1 MPRIN
6 NKDNQNTNK
15 SMDKTLDTK
24 KIDIDNDKTQ
34 HQYMTRS
41 RCPNIEVDYDAI
53 NKIVPAP
60 VIKTVIKPKKNK
72 SKSKAL
78 SILYRALLNHELQ
91 TEMSSDSDNESTSNS
106 EFDEDCETS
115 VENSENSDESWI
127 YQYNDEEVEY
137 LKSKTEEERLQIM
150 GMEQILLDVHRQKV
164 PLRFRIIES
173 NINDGIK
180 HIILKKLNQAEDT
193 NSDDGQKIAAWAESL
208 SMVPFNIYREMSIK
222 LEDGRDVINAY
233 LKDVFAQLNSSIYGH
248 NDTKVQI
255 LEYITQYITNPKS
268 RGKCLA
274 IQGPPGNGK
283 TTLVRNGIAKA
294 LNRPFTQI
302 SLGGMGDVNVLN
314 GHDFTYVGSQCG
326 RIIQCIKEAG
336 VMNPVIFFDELD
348 KVSNSS
354 KGADIYNF
362 LCHLTDFSQNMGYH
376 DNYFSGIDFDLSKCI
391 FIFSFN
397 DITQINPILL
407 DRLHVIQT
415 KGFNIDDKV
424 HIAKG
429 FLIPQIISDIGMKA
443 DDVIFDDESVIREII
458 ASYCNSEEGVRTLRR
473 TIETIISRLNILQFT
488 MSNNQD
494 VERISLPYNLDKIE
508 FPMRVNTKIVNMLLK
523 NINVHERTFLNMY
536 V

>member
-6 NKDNQNTNK
+6 NKDSTNN
-15 SMDKTLDTK
+15 SN
-24 KIDIDNDKTQ
+24 INDKKCETSLDQ
-34 HQYMTRS
+34 EIVSHTYMTRS
-41 RCPNIEVDYDAI
+41 RCPNITVDYTAI
-53 NKIVPAP
+53 DKIGNEP
-60 VIKTVIKPKKNK
+60 VVVEEIVKPKKNNYK
-72 SKSKAL
+72 SRAFN
-78 SILYRALLNHELQ
+78 ILCRALLSNDLQNELSEEIE
-91 TEMSSDSDNESTSNS
+91 TEDDETSEETSN
-106 EFDEDCETS
+106 
-115 VENSENSDESWI
+115 ENSEDSDESWV
-127 YQYNDEEVEY
+127 YQYNEDEVEY
-137 LKSKTEEERLQIM
+137 LKSKTEQERLEIM

-164 PLRFRIIES
+164 PLRFRIIQS
-173 NINDGIK
+173 DINDGIK

-208 SMVPFNIYREMSIK
+208 SMVPFNIYREMKIK
-222 LEDGRDVINAY
+222 LEDGRDVINTY
-233 LKDVFAQLNSSIYGH
+233 LKNVFTQLNNSIYGH

-326 RIIQCIKEAG
+326 RIIQSIKEAG

-397 DITQINPILL
+397 DINLINPILL

-415 KGFNIDDKV
+415 KGFNIDDKI

-429 FLIPQIISDIGMKA
+429 FLIPQIISDIGMQPN
-443 DDVIFDDESVIREII
+443 DVIFEDEAVIREII
-458 ASYCNSEEGVRTLRR
+458 STYCNTEEGVRTLRR

-488 MSNNQD
+488 MSNQQD
-494 VERISLPYNLDKIE
+494 SERIKLPYNLDKIE
-508 FPMRVNTKIVNMLLK
+508 FPMKVNSKIVNMLLK
-523 NINVHERTFLNMY
+523 NMNVNERTFLNMY

>member
-6 NKDNQNTNK
+6 NKDNMNN
-15 SMDKTLDTK
+15 DKPVDTK
-24 KIDIDNDKTQ
+24 LETKLDKDSGS

-41 RCPNIEVDYDAI
+41 RCPNITVDYTAI
-53 NKIVPAP
+53 DKIGTEPIEEKVD
-60 VIKTVIKPKKNK
+60 KPKKDTK
-72 SKSKAL
+72 KSKAL
-78 SILYRALLNHELQ
+78 NILYKAFLTHEFQNKLNEFSDE
-91 TEMSSDSDNESTSNS
+91 TETETESDEEDETVEESSD
-106 EFDEDCETS
+106 
-115 VENSENSDESWI
+115 NSDESWV
-127 YQYNDEEVEY
+127 YQYNDDEVEY
-137 LKSKTEEERLQIM
+137 LKSKTEKERLEIM
-150 GMEQILLDVHRQKV
+150 GMEQILIDVHRQKV

-180 HIILKKLNQAEDT
+180 HIILKKLNQAEDN

-208 SMVPFNIYREMSIK
+208 SMVPFNIYREMNIK

-233 LKDVFAQLNSSIYGH
+233 LKNVYSQLNSSIYGH
-248 NDTKVQI
+248 LDTKVQI

-397 DITQINPILL
+397 DINLINPILL

-415 KGFNIDDKV
+415 KGFNIDDKI
-424 HIAKG
+424 HIAKQ
-429 FLIPQIISDIGMKA
+429 FLIPQLISDIGMKP
-443 DDVIFDDESVIREII
+443 DDVVFDDETVIREII
-458 ASYCNSEEGVRTLRR
+458 VTYCNAEEGVRTLRR

-488 MSNNQD
+488 MSSQGD
-494 VERISLPYNLDKIE
+494 SERIHLPYNLDKIE
-508 FPMRVNTKIVNMLLK
+508 FPMKVTTKVVNMLLK
-523 NINVHERTFLNMY
+523 NMNVNERTFLNMY

>member
-1 MPRIN
+1 
-6 NKDNQNTNK
+6 
-15 SMDKTLDTK
+15 
-24 KIDIDNDKTQ
+24 
-34 HQYMTRS
+34 MTRS
-41 RCPNIEVDYDAI
+41 RCPNIVVDYDAI
-53 NKIVPAP
+53 NNLTCEP
-60 VIKTVIKPKKNK
+60 VIKKVIKPINK
-72 SKSKAL
+72 TNNSSKAL
-78 SILYRALLNHELQ
+78 AILYRAFLNHEL
-91 TEMSSDSDNESTSNS
+91 ENELSETSNYS
-106 EFDEDCETS
+106 EMDEDDDTTA
-115 VENSENSDESWI
+115 ENSENTDNTENSDETWV
-127 YQYNDEEVEY
+127 YQYNDDEVEY
-137 LKSKTEEERLQIM
+137 LKSKSEEERLQII

-180 HIILKKLNQAEDT
+180 HIILKKLNQAEDN

-208 SMVPFNIYREMSIK
+208 SLVPFNVYREMTIK
-222 LEDGRDVINAY
+222 LEDGRSVINSY
-233 LKDVFAQLNSSIYGH
+233 LKDVFTQLNNSIYGH

-362 LCHLTDFSQNMGYH
+362 LCHLTDFSQNMSYH

-397 DITQINPILL
+397 DITLINPILL

-429 FLIPQIISDIGMKA
+429 FLIPQIISDIGMKT
-443 DDVIFDDESVIREII
+443 DDVIFEDESVIREII

-488 MSNNQD
+488 MPNQQD
-494 VERISLPYNLDKIE
+494 TEGIDLPYNLDKLE
-508 FPMRVNTKIVNMLLK
+508 FPIKVNNKIVNMLLK

>member
-1 MPRIN
+1 MPKIN
-6 NKDNQNTNK
+6 NKDSTNK
-15 SMDKTLDTK
+15 LDKPKDTEVVEVS
-24 KIDIDNDKTQ
+24 NSYR
-34 HQYMTRS
+34 YMTRS
-41 RCPNIEVDYDAI
+41 KCPNITVDYNAI
-53 NKIVPAP
+53 DKLD
-60 VIKTVIKPKKNK
+60 KTELIETQVQPKKQNK
-72 SKSKAL
+72 KHYKAIDLLYKAL
-78 SILYRALLNHELQ
+78 LVSDL
-91 TEMSSDSDNESTSNS
+91 TEESQSLSAESNFEDEHDTSSAEQ
-106 EFDEDCETS
+106 
-115 VENSENSDESWI
+115 SDESWV

-137 LKSKTEEERLQIM
+137 LKSKSEQERLEIIS
-150 GMEQILLDVHRQKV
+150 MEQILLDTHRQKV

-173 NINDGIK
+173 NIHDGIK
-180 HIILKKLNQAEDT
+180 HIILKKLNQAEEN

-208 SMVPFNIYREMSIK
+208 SMVPFNVYREMNIK
-222 LEDGRDVINAY
+222 LEDGRDNINAY
-233 LKDVFAQLNSSIYGH
+233 LKSVFSQLNSSIYGH
-248 NDTKVQI
+248 TDTKVQI

-283 TTLVRNGIAKA
+283 TTLVRNGISKA

-397 DITQINPILL
+397 DIQQINPILL
-407 DRLHVIQT
+407 DRLNVIHT
-415 KGFNIDDKV
+415 KGFNIDDKIQ
-424 HIAKG
+424 IAKN
-429 FLIPQIISDIGMKA
+429 FLIPQIIVDIGMNAK
-443 DDVIFDDESVIREII
+443 DIIFDDEDVIRDII
-458 ASYCNSEEGVRTLRR
+458 NTHSKHEEGVRTLRR

-488 MSNNQD
+488 MNND
-494 VERISLPYNLDKIE
+494 HDSEKINLPYNIDKIE
-508 FPMRVNTKIVNMLLK
+508 FPIKVTTKIVNMLLK
-523 NINVHERTFLNMY
+523 NINVSDKTFLNMY
-536 V
+536 L

>member
-6 NKDNQNTNK
+6 NKDTLNK
-15 SMDKTLDTK
+15 SDTQ
-24 KIDIDNDKTQ
+24 IDGSISYT
-34 HQYMTRS
+34 YMTRS
-41 RCPNIEVDYDAI
+41 KCPNITVDYTAI
-53 NKIVPAP
+53 DKLTKTDQVEKEVKPQKKIS
-60 VIKTVIKPKKNK
+60 KPRQRAIDLLY
-72 SKSKAL
+72 KAL
-78 SILYRALLNHELQ
+78 LANDLQ
-91 TEMSSDSDNESTSNS
+91 NEKSDSFSVSCSS
-106 EFDEDCETS
+106 EDEDDNTGEQ
-115 VENSENSDESWI
+115 SDESWV

-137 LKSKTEEERLQIM
+137 LKSKSEQERLEIM

-173 NINDGIK
+173 NIHDGIK
-180 HIILKKLNQAEDT
+180 HIILKKLNQAEEN

-208 SMVPFNIYREMSIK
+208 SMVPFNVYREMNIK
-222 LEDGRDVINAY
+222 LEDGRDTINAY
-233 LKDVFAQLNSSIYGH
+233 LKNVFSQLNNSIYGH
-248 NDTKVQI
+248 TDTKVQI

-283 TTLVRNGIAKA
+283 TTLVRNGIARA

-397 DITQINPILL
+397 DIHQINPILL
-407 DRLHVIQT
+407 DRLNVIHT
-415 KGFNIDDKV
+415 KGFNVDDKIQ
-424 HIAKG
+424 IAKS
-429 FLIPQIISDIGMKA
+429 FLIPQIIQDIGINQEHI
-443 DDVIFDDESVIREII
+443 IFDDEIVIREII
-458 ASYCNSEEGVRTLRR
+458 NTYSKHEEGVRTLRR

-488 MSNNQD
+488 MSNEQD
-494 VERISLPYNLDKIE
+494 SEKINLPYNLDKIE
-508 FPMRVNTKIVNMLLK
+508 FPIKVTSKIVNMLLK
-523 NINVHERTFLNMY
+523 NINISDRTFLNMY
-536 V
+536 L

>member
-1 MPRIN
+1 MPRIIN
-6 NKDNQNTNK
+6 NDSIKNSNPIDKK
-15 SMDKTLDTK
+15 SE
-24 KIDIDNDKTQ
+24 INVEQSSIS
-34 HQYMTRS
+34 HPYMTRS
-41 RCPNIEVDYDAI
+41 RCPNIIVDYTAI
-53 NKIVPAP
+53 DKIGDVPL
-60 VIKTVIKPKKNK
+60 VEQLVKPKKK
-72 SKSKAL
+72 GYRSKAL
-78 SILYRALLNHELQ
+78 NILYRALLSNEIY
-91 TEMSSDSDNESTSNS
+91 SDNSDNS
-106 EFDEDCETS
+106 DNSIEIETDDQDETTN
-115 VENSENSDESWI
+115 ENSEGSDESWV
-127 YQYNDEEVEY
+127 YQYNEDEVEY
-137 LKSKTEEERLQIM
+137 LKSKTEQERLEIM

-164 PLRFRIIES
+164 PLRFRIIAS

-180 HIILKKLNQAEDT
+180 HIILKKLNQAEDN

-208 SMVPFNIYREMSIK
+208 SMVPFNVYQEMKIK
-222 LEDGRDVINAY
+222 LEDGRDVINTY
-233 LKDVFAQLNSSIYGH
+233 LRNVFSQLNNSIYGH

-326 RIIQCIKEAG
+326 RIIQCIKESG

-348 KVSNSS
+348 KVSNSA

-397 DITQINPILL
+397 DINQINPILL

-415 KGFNIDDKV
+415 RGFNIDDKV

-429 FLIPQIISDIGMKA
+429 FLIPQIISDIGMKV
-443 DDVIFDDESVIREII
+443 DDVILDDEIVIREII
-458 ASYCNSEEGVRTLRR
+458 SNYCNSEEGVRTLRR

-488 MSNNQD
+488 MCNQSD
-494 VERISLPYNLDKIE
+494 SERINLPYNLDKIE
-508 FPMRVNTKIVNMLLK
+508 FPMKINTKIVNMLLK
-523 NINVHERTFLNMY
+523 NMNVHERSFLNMY

>member
-6 NKDNQNTNK
+6 KDSINKDISDNK
-15 SMDKTLDTK
+15 NED
-24 KIDIDNDKTQ
+24 IPVIDNIS
-34 HQYMTRS
+34 HPYMTRS
-41 RCPNIEVDYDAI
+41 RCPNITVDYNAI
-53 NKIVPAP
+53 DNIGHEVEVEKV
-60 VIKTVIKPKKNK
+60 VKPKKT
-72 SKSKAL
+72 SKQSKAL
-78 SILYRALLNHELQ
+78 NILYKALLSKNIQ
-91 TEMSSDSDNESTSNS
+91 TEISDNSSESDDSS
-106 EFDEDCETS
+106 ESDEEDEDTYS
-115 VENSENSDESWI
+115 TENSDESWV

-137 LKSKTEEERLQIM
+137 LKSKSEQERLEIM

-173 NINDGIK
+173 NISDGIK
-180 HIILKKLNQAEDT
+180 HLILKKLNQADET
-193 NSDDGQKIAAWAESL
+193 NSDDGQKIATWAESL
-208 SMVPFNIYREMSIK
+208 SMVPFNIYRDMTIK
-222 LEDGRDVINAY
+222 LENGREVINTY
-233 LKDVFAQLNSSIYGH
+233 LKDVYTQLNASIYGH
-248 NDTKVQI
+248 IDTKVQI

-302 SLGGMGDVNVLN
+302 SLGGMSDVNVLN

-326 RIIQCIKEAG
+326 RIMQCIKEAG

-362 LCHLTDFSQNMGYH
+362 LCHLTDFSQNMSYH

-397 DITQINPILL
+397 DISLINPILL

-415 KGFNIDDKV
+415 KGFNIEDKI

-429 FLIPQIISDIGMKA
+429 FLIPQIISDIGMKP
-443 DDVIFDDESVIREII
+443 DDVIFDDETVIREII
-458 ASYCNSEEGVRTLRR
+458 TTFCSHEEGVRTLRR

-488 MSNNQD
+488 MSNQQD
-494 VERISLPYNLDKIE
+494 SERIILPYNLDKIE
-508 FPMRVNTKIVNMLLK
+508 FPMKVNTKIVNMLLK
-523 NINVHERTFLNMY
+523 NINVNDRTFLNMY